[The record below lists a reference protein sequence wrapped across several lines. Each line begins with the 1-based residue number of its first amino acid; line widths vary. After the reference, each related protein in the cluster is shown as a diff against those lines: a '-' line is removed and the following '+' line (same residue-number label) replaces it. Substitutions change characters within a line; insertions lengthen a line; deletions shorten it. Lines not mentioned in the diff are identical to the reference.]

1 MSDNTFVYIIIAI
14 VIAHFLIGVA
24 YLIYK
29 IMSAPKSSDNPS
41 GQKEQNNSI

>member
-14 VIAHFLIGVA
+14 VIAHFLFGLA

-29 IMSAPKSSDNPS
+29 IMSAPKSSDNPNE
-41 GQKEQNNSI
+41 QKDQNNSI